1 MATGGSIAAV
11 SGIDSVIIRLGF
23 PVKALGVAG
32 LKSHDTRRWQ
42 NGPHLSV
49 SLAYLRDILGYLQRQ
64 HIHFYGLSP
73 DLAPY
78 ATHSDLPQFHNQI
91 AECQRELSAVGEMA
105 QANGVRLS
113 VHPGQYVVLNAP
125 EEGLAERAR
134 REVIHQA
141 QLLTTMGLGLEAV
154 VVVHVG
160 GVYDDHSAAR
170 ERFVHQVDMLP
181 LETRRRLV
189 VENDNGRFSVEDCLW
204 IHRRTG
210 LPLAFDYLHF
220 RCHNPEGMDLIEATS
235 SCLATWPQ
243 NVPPEVHF
251 SSPRTATVVVV
262 RRGKP
267 GDLARRQTR
276 APSPAQHAD
285 YVDPFAL
292 VDFLRAA
299 WNSELRDFDLMLEV
313 KAKDLALLRLRED
326 MARFA
331 PDLAWHL
338 V

>member
-1 MATGGSIAAV
+1 MH
-11 SGIDSVIIRLGF
+11 SGTDSVTIRLGF
-23 PVKALGVAG
+23 PVKVLGVAG

-64 HIHFYGLSP
+64 DIHFYRLSP

-78 ATHSDLPQFHNQI
+78 ATHPDFPQFHNQI
-91 AECQRELSAVGEMA
+91 AECQRELAAVGEVA
-105 QANGVRLS
+105 QANRVRLS

-125 EEGLAERAR
+125 EEGLAERER

-141 QLLTTMGLGLEAV
+141 QLLRTMGLGPEAV
-154 VVVHVG
+154 VVLHVG
-160 GVYDDHSAAR
+160 GVYEDHRAAR
-170 ERFVHQVDMLP
+170 ERFVRRVEILP
-181 LETRRRLV
+181 LETQRRLV
-189 VENDNGRFSVEDCLW
+189 VENDHGRFSVEDCLW
-204 IHRRTG
+204 IHRRTA

-220 RCHNPEGMDLIEATS
+220 RCHNPEGMDLIEAMS
-235 SCLATWPQ
+235 SCLATWPE
-243 NVPPEVHF
+243 NVPAKVHF

-262 RRGKP
+262 RRSTV
-267 GDLARRQTR
+267 GDRVRHQTR
-276 APSPAQHAD
+276 APYPAQHAD
-285 YVDPFAL
+285 YVDPFAFT
-292 VDFLRAA
+292 DFLRAA
-299 WNSELRDFDLMLEV
+299 WSAGLGDFDLMLEV

-331 PDLAWHL
+331 PDLAWRL